1 MHDLHNHADEKGFSG
16 VHIMSID
23 LIYPRL
29 SEGDR
34 VGHNLRG
41 ISRASDRILG

>member
-23 LIYPRL
+23 PIYLRL
-29 SEGDR
+29 SEGIES
-34 VGHNLRG
+34 VV
-41 ISRASDRILG
+41 ILGASPAQAIVS